1 MLGWTFWVGSAQRE
15 TRDGGVG
22 SIDGCTMDVVGHGR
36 IDRIE
41 DHVGGTE
48 IDEGPHHY
56 LRQFVMKRIVW

>member
-1 MLGWTFWVGSAQRE
+1 M
-15 TRDGGVG
+15 G